1 MIEDELIADDLEE
14 SSSFEDALD
23 DSEES
28 NNTDS
33 DQSLNIRQFWQGGKF
48 KGFILF
54 LIPMCNIYHF
64 R

>member
-1 MIEDELIADDLEE
+1 MMEDELIADDLEE

-48 KGFILF
+48 KGCSSL
-54 LIPMCNIYHF
+54 LVPMYNVLNL